1 MPTTGPALD
10 AARRL
15 VVERNLV
22 RAAFDHLTDAFR
34 ALPFEALGPTK
45 TLLKRFFS
53 SEPWGP
59 ADDDALA
66 AAVGPGEGTWRRA
79 LDADLGLEYG
89 WIDGRFA
96 VRVSSTAATPG
107 PTPASDGPP
116 GPGIAPLPDDLL
128 AASFDGPVVP
138 EATPNPRTIR
148 FQVGPIHDGP
158 SRWYETPEQA
168 RDDPSAARFFDE
180 FAEVANVLVGPDF
193 VAVGLRRPNE
203 WERLLLPILAVVVEE
218 YASPGG
224 GGATAGPR
232 VVGGPAGAGAGASA
246 EAVDGGRRA
255 TRLAQAWRELRS
267 LRPADPTDLAVVR
280 AAATS
285 DDAARRQV
293 AASLLREAD
302 AEVAAA
308 DWARLA
314 GDPVRSVRRAAVD
327 AMVDVGRQELRPL
340 LERALADTDP
350 WVRWKALRG
359 LAELG
364 PGRSRDAI
372 AARADDPDFRVRLEA
387 AAALRAA
394 DRLST

>member
-66 AAVGPGEGTWRRA
+66 AAVGPGEGTWQRS
-79 LDADLGLEYG
+79 LDADLSLEYG
-89 WIDGRFA
+89 WINGRFG
-96 VRVSSTAATPG
+96 VRVTSGAPAPG
-107 PTPASDGPP
+107 PNLASDGPP
-116 GPGIAPLPDDLL
+116 GSSLMPDDLL

-148 FQVGPIHDGP
+148 FQVGPIHDGA
-158 SRWYETPEQA
+158 SRWYESPEKA
-168 RDDPSAARFFDE
+168 RDDPSAARLFDE
-180 FAEVANVLVGPDF
+180 FTEVANVLVGPDF
-193 VAVGLRRPNE
+193 VAIGVRRPND
-203 WERLLLPILAVVVEE
+203 WERLLLPILAVVAEE
-218 YASPGG
+218 YASPDGG
-224 GGATAGPR
+224 HPTAGPR
-232 VVGGPAGAGAGASA
+232 VMGGPAGAGAGAP
-246 EAVDGGRRA
+246 AVGAGDGGGRPS
-255 TRLAQAWRELRS
+255 RLSQAWRELRS
-267 LRPADPTDLAVVR
+267 LRPAQPDDLVAVR
-280 AAATS
+280 EAAAS

-293 AASLLREAD
+293 AANLLREAD
-302 AEVAAA
+302 ADVAAL

-314 GDPVRSVRRAAVD
+314 SDPVRSLRRAAVD

-340 LERALADTDP
+340 LERALADPDP

-364 PGRSRDAI
+364 PTSSRDAI
-372 AARADDPDFRVRLEA
+372 AALAGDADFRVRLEA